1 MREAAMGFLNGLLYW
16 RRLWYFVP
24 RRGAVRVVWSIILI
38 PIFGAVIGWGT
49 NWLAI
54 RMLFRPYKA
63 WRVPLTRIVV
73 QGAIPKRRH
82 DIALAIGQVVSDELL
97 SLDDLLTDLLNQ
109 ETRTRLANQARDL
122 VEKRVVERM
131 PGFLPGPV
139 RNLVLQYLDGVLAQ
153 EVPGA
158 IDAMAVE
165 ALRIGKEKLD
175 IKKTVVDKLDAFD
188 LKQLE
193 ALVQRIAHQELF
205 MIEILGGV
213 LGFIIGLFQMLLALV
228 V

>member
-1 MREAAMGFLNGLLYW
+1 
-16 RRLWYFVP
+16 
-24 RRGAVRVVWSIILI
+24 
-38 PIFGAVIGWGT
+38 
-49 NWLAI
+49 
-54 RMLFRPYKA
+54 MLFRPYKA